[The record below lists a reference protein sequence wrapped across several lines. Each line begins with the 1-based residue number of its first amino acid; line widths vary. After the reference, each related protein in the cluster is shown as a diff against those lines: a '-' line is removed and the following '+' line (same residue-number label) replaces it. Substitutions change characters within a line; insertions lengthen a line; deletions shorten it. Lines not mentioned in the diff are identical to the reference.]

1 MLLLLRVASCRVA
14 SLVLSLSCSVLSCP
28 CFCPC
33 FVLSASCCLSVALRC
48 AFVVLGG
55 FVDSFLVVWG
65 RLGGRCWPFWVVLG
79 GSWDHFG
86 VCFGHLGRS
95 WAVLGSSCARETVQ
109 LSDAPFWCA
118 TCVDFW
124 TVLGAQEAAQ
134 TTPRR
139 HPETPRWP
147 KKRQDAAQDEQNS
160 MINFDLKTTPFRI
173 RLKTVLGRSWDDL
186 GPVLGSIFAKKHW
199 ET

>member
-1 MLLLLRVASCRVA
+1 MLLLLLRVASCRVA
-14 SLVLSLSCSVLSCP
+14 SLVLSLSCSVLSCL

-48 AFVVLGG
+48 VYVVLGG

-109 LSDAPFWCA
+109 LSDAPFWPA
-118 TCVDFW
+118 TWVDFW
-124 TVLGAQEAAQ
+124 TVLGAQEGAQ

-139 HPETPRWP
+139 HLETPRRP
-147 KKRQDAAQDEQNS
+147 KRA
-160 MINFDLKTTPFRI
+160 PR
-173 RLKTVLGRSWDDL
+173 RSPRRPKIDDKFYIKIDTL
-186 GPVLGSIFAKKHW
+186 FERS
-199 ET
+199 